1 MSHLSGRIIPQ
12 SGSDLD
18 NIGVLFSN
26 FLAGQNQTLTVQGTS
41 VQPVLFSSQ
50 PSKFFIL
57 TFVSLFQSGSSEPVA
72 WLSAAFK
79 TLTLEVI
86 LPGQTFTIITAINID
101 QLALTMVNQD
111 QAFAPPASSDFTLAK
126 YKNPFGF
133 SLQVVESAQELL
145 ISDLGLDIAR
155 VRTQSMFVALLTLSQ
170 LTIPMTPTV
179 GGVSTGNEADL
190 VISFHDLP
198 LVAVTENGF
207 ELLFAVALLLPST
220 DFVLS
225 GSANVSARTT
235 IGDVPINGIPF
246 NLPSTLEGKCFSL
259 S

>member
-1 MSHLSGRIIPQ
+1 
-12 SGSDLD
+12 
-18 NIGVLFSN
+18 
-26 FLAGQNQTLTVQGTS
+26 
-41 VQPVLFSSQ
+41 
-50 PSKFFIL
+50 
-57 TFVSLFQSGSSEPVA
+57 
-72 WLSAAFK
+72 
-79 TLTLEVI
+79 
-86 LPGQTFTIITAINID
+86 
-101 QLALTMVNQD
+101 
-111 QAFAPPASSDFTLAK
+111 
-126 YKNPFGF
+126 
-133 SLQVVESAQELL
+133 
-145 ISDLGLDIAR
+145 
-155 VRTQSMFVALLTLSQ
+155 
-170 LTIPMTPTV
+170 MTPTV